1 MSDVSDTESESEH
14 HQNGPSVNENTPLLT
29 TRRNGDRQ
37 RNRRQRVRS
46 HQRNTNSR
54 PTQVENYGTND
65 TTNDPTTSVECTT
78 PNPIVTL
85 VQADIALAPN
95 DYSVNCDCDNEHSDI
110 PNGQLTNDVTQR
122 TSLID
127 SRRSRRQGVIV

>member
-1 MSDVSDTESESEH
+1 MSDVSDTESESEN
-14 HQNGPSVNENTPLLT
+14 HQNAPSVNENTPLLN
-29 TRRNGDRQ
+29 TRRSGDRQ

-54 PTQVENYGTND
+54 TTEAENYGTND
-65 TTNDPTTSVECTT
+65 TTNDPTTSVECTIAD
-78 PNPIVTL
+78 PNVTL

-95 DYSVNCDCDNEHSDI
+95 DYSVNCDYDNEHSDI

-122 TSLID
+122 TPLID
-127 SRRSRRQGVIV
+127 SRSRRQGVIV

>member
-1 MSDVSDTESESEH
+1 MSDVSDTESESEN
-14 HQNGPSVNENTPLLT
+14 HQNAPSVNENTPLLN
-29 TRRNGDRQ
+29 TRRSSDRQ

-54 PTQVENYGTND
+54 TTEAENYGTND
-65 TTNDPTTSVECTT
+65 TTNDPTTSVECTIAD
-78 PNPIVTL
+78 PNVTL

-95 DYSVNCDCDNEHSDI
+95 DYSVNCDYDNEHSDI

-122 TSLID
+122 TPLID
-127 SRRSRRQGVIV
+127 SRSRRQGVIV